1 MDFQPIEWMHPTAW
15 GADNADKEQ
24 QLAGIPFAEVF
35 QAAVDNV
42 KTTDANKNEMEYLL
56 ATGQL
61 DNPAMLMTSLTEA
74 SLSVD
79 LLVQLRNKAMDSYNS
94 IMQMTI

>member
-1 MDFQPIEWMHPTAW
+1 MEFEAIQWLRPTGL
-15 GADNADKEQ
+15 GAEEAP
-24 QLAGIPFAEVF
+24 AGRKMAEIPFADVF

-42 KTTDANKNEMEYLL
+42 RETDAEKNEMEYLL

-61 DNPAMLMTSLTEA
+61 DNPAELMISLTEA

-79 LLVQLRNKAMDSYNS
+79 LLVQMRNKALDSYNS
-94 IMQMTI
+94 IMQMAI